1 MSQGLITSLLFSLF
15 TLFIKVMYLF
25 LRMHS
30 SQKLIVNIA
39 SHFTPCAEQ
48 SVFTGKRLSG

>member
-15 TLFIKVMYLF
+15 TLFIKVIYLF

-39 SHFTPCAEQ
+39 SHFTPCAKQ